1 MTYIHPTA
9 CIDTTATIGE
19 GTRIWHYCH
28 VDREARIGNGCTIGQ
43 GCYIGRGVQVGDRV
57 RIQNN
62 VSVYEGVTLE
72 DDCFIGPSAVFTNV
86 HQPDPHGSVHGQ
98 YEPTIVK
105 SGAMIGANATI
116 IAPCVIGENAVVGA
130 GSVVTKDVTVGATV
144 VGNPARQIHCDVW
157 SELP

>member
-1 MTYIHPTA
+1 
-9 CIDTTATIGE
+9 
-19 GTRIWHYCH
+19 
-28 VDREARIGNGCTIGQ
+28 VGN
-43 GCYIGRGVQVGDRV
+43 RV

-86 HQPDPHGSVHGQ
+86 HRPDPHGSVYGQ

-130 GSVVTKDVTVGATV
+130 GSVVTRDVTVGATV